1 MSICVRECVFECAC
15 VCVYG
20 GKMEDR
26 VGMGRE
32 RERELILT
40 MLVLMRSKYFSGK
53 GEIEQVW

>member
-32 RERELILT
+32 REGVDTYYACPDAFKILLRE
-40 MLVLMRSKYFSGK
+40 R
-53 GEIEQVW
+53 

>member
-1 MSICVRECVFECAC
+1 MFECAC